1 MNIKDG
7 AIAFI
12 KEYFEKNGD
21 ANTKAIIGVSG
32 GKDSSVVTALCCE
45 ALGKERVVGVMM
57 PNGIQKDID
66 DSQRLCSFL
75 GIENYTVN
83 INDAYKGLSGAISS
97 ALNKPQLTDQFS
109 TNTPSRLRMATL
121 YGVAAMLGNAR
132 ISCNGNL
139 SERLAGFYTLWGD
152 GAGDFAP
159 LAHLYVSEVVQLG
172 LDLGLPKELVK
183 KAPSDGMCGMT
194 DEEKLGFTYDEL
206 EKVAR
211 GKTDGMSPE
220 RVASISSRVKGFAW
234 KRALLNLPCYV
245 PEGFI
250 PPVVCS

>member
-12 KEYFEKNGD
+12 KEYFEKNGN
-21 ANTKAIIGVSG
+21 ANTKAVIGVSG
-32 GKDSSVVTALCCE
+32 GKDSSVVSALCCA

-57 PNGIQKDID
+57 PNGVQKDID
-66 DSQRLCSFL
+66 DSKRLCSFL
-75 GIENYTVN
+75 GIENYVVN
-83 INDAYKGLSGAISS
+83 INDAYRGLSGAISS
-97 ALNKPQLTDQFS
+97 ALNKPELTDQFA
-109 TNTPSRLRMATL
+109 TNTPSRLRMSTL

-159 LAHLYVSEVVQLG
+159 LAYLFVSEVVQLG
-172 LDLGLPKELVK
+172 LDLGLPTELVK

-194 DEEKLGFTYDEL
+194 DEEKLGFTYKEL
-206 EKVAR
+206 QL
-211 GKTDGMSPE
+211 
-220 RVASISSRVKGFAW
+220 VASGHKEEVAAEKAEIIQKKIKAMAF
-234 KRALLNLPCYV
+234 KRRLLNLPC
-245 PEGFI
+245 FI
-250 PPVVCS
+250 PSFKNPDDWK

>member
-1 MNIKDG
+1 
-7 AIAFI
+7 
-12 KEYFEKNGD
+12 
-21 ANTKAIIGVSG
+21 
-32 GKDSSVVTALCCE
+32 
-45 ALGKERVVGVMM
+45 
-57 PNGIQKDID
+57 
-66 DSQRLCSFL
+66 
-75 GIENYTVN
+75 
-83 INDAYKGLSGAISS
+83 
-97 ALNKPQLTDQFS
+97 
-109 TNTPSRLRMATL
+109 MATL
-121 YGVAAMLGNAR
+121 YGVTAMLGNSR

-172 LDLGLPKELVK
+172 LDLGLPKELVQ